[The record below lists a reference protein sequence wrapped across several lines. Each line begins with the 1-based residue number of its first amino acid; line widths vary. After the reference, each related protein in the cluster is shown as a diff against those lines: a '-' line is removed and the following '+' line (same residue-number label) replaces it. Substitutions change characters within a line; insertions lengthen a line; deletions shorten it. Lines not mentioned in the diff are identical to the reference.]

1 VIIEADLQRPRFDVA
16 VPVQVRSAKAQVP
29 FPDHAGPVACFLK
42 DTGQGRTSRG
52 EDEAG
57 ITGQN
62 PGLPLWKVSVI
73 FVLLFIA
80 LEIALL
86 KLWK

>member
-1 VIIEADLQRPRFDVA
+1 MNYDRKESDLTFLSNDQLQKLSSPLKVKVITNSDRDLGAF
-16 VPVQVRSAKAQVP
+16 
-29 FPDHAGPVACFLK
+29 
-42 DTGQGRTSRG
+42 
-52 EDEAG
+52 
-57 ITGQN
+57 ITGQKL
-62 PGLPLWKVSVI
+62 GLPLWKVSVI